1 MMQNILTFLK
11 TIDTELYRYIVE
23 YGIVMYIVLFLL
35 IYAKTAFI
43 LLTFLPGDSTV
54 FASGTIAA
62 IGHLNIWLLFLLFF
76 IATIIGD
83 AQNYTIGNFLNN
95 EKSKSWRFSPLRFI
109 PEKTI
114 LKATNF
120 LERYGKIA
128 ITFSRF
134 VPLMR
139 TTVPF
144 VSGFT
149 SYSFQNFLM
158 YNCLGAL
165 IWTIVWLFS
174 GFALGNIPWIADN
187 LFLSLMFISLTAFI
201 PAIGAFIFEYIKKYS
216 KKTRHLL

>member
-1 MMQNILTFLK
+1 MQTMFTFVK
-11 TIDTELYRYIVE
+11 TIDTELYRYIEE
-23 YGIVMYIVLFLL
+23 YGLVMYIVLFFI

-43 LLTFLPGDSTV
+43 ILTFLPGDSTV

-62 IGHLNIWLLFLLFF
+62 LDHLNVWLLFLLFF
-76 IATIIGD
+76 VATITGD
-83 AQNYTIGNFLNN
+83 AQNYTIGAMV
-95 EKSKSWRFSPLRFI
+95 KRVKAKSWRLSPLNYI

-114 LKATNF
+114 TKATNF
-120 LERYGKIA
+120 LAQYGKIA

-149 SYSFQNFLM
+149 SYKFRDFFLH
-158 YNCLGAL
+158 NCLGAL

-174 GFALGNIPWIADN
+174 GFALGNIPWVADN
-187 LFLSLMFISLTAFI
+187 LFLSLMLITFTGLI
-201 PAIGAFIFEYIKKYS
+201 PALIAFFVEYIKKYT
-216 KKTRHLL
+216 KKTRQPQ